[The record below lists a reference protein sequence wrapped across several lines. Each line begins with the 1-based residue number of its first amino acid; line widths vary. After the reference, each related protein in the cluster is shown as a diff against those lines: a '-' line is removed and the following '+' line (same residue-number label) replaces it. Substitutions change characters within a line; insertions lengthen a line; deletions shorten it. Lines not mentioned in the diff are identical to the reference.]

1 MKCSANVG
9 NADKIIRLIIGI
21 VIAGL
26 GIYFK
31 SWWGLVA
38 IVPFATAIFGVCP
51 LYTPLRIST
60 KKNS

>member
-1 MKCSANVG
+1 MKHNVG
-9 NADKIIRLIIGI
+9 NADKIVRWIIGI

-38 IVPFATAIFGVCP
+38 IVPIATSLFSFCPIWAI
-51 LYTPLRIST
+51 LRIST
-60 KKNS
+60 QKKS

>member
-1 MKCSANVG
+1 MRNNMG
-9 NADKIIRLIIGI
+9 NADRIIRGIIGI

-38 IVPFATAIFGVCP
+38 IVPIATSLMSYCP
-51 LYTPLRIST
+51 LYSVLRLSSA
-60 KKNS
+60 KK

>member
-1 MKCSANVG
+1 MKHNVG
-9 NADKIIRLIIGI
+9 NADKITRWVIGI

-38 IVPFATAIFGVCP
+38 IVPIATALFSFCP
-51 LYTPLRIST
+51 LYLPLRIST
-60 KKNS
+60 QKKS